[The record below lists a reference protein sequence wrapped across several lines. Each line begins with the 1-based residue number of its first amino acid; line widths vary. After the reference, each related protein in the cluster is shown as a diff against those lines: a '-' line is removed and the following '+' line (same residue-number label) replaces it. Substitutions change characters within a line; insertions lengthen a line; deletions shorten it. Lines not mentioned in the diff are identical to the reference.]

1 MLLVPR
7 SWPIERYRDWIRAA
21 LQIPVGWLRQR

>member
-21 LQIPVGWLRQR
+21 VQIPVGWLRHR